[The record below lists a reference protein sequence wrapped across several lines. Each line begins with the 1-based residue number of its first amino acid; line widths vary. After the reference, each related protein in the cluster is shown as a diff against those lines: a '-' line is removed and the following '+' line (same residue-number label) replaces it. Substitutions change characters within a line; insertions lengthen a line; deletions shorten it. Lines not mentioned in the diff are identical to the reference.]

1 MYHLLLKELPSWLS
15 GKEPACQWKIHRFYP
30 WVRKIPWRRKW
41 QPTSVFLPRKSH
53 GQRSLAGCSPWGH
66 KRVEHDLA
74 TENSN
79 RILKKAFSPS
89 QALPNWDVHP
99 YPENRFSEVKSMK
112 MLFIIRP
119 DSPTFLDTFLAD
131 PSFYYGCLMSSIW
144 NMRVCMSVSMF
155 IVYLSHV
162 ILQKWIHSVN

>member
-1 MYHLLLKELPSWLS
+1 MLAVNILIIIHVLVNHRSTSLGLWTQGVTLLFRTTVGFPSGS
-15 GKEPACQWKIHRFYP
+15 VGKESTCNADRPGFDS
-30 WVRKIPWRRKW
+30 WVRKMPWGRKR
-41 QPTSVFLPRKSH
+41 QPTPVCLSGKSH

-74 TENSN
+74 TENNN

-89 QALPNWDVHP
+89 QALPNRDVHP

-119 DSPTFLDTFLAD
+119 DSPTFLDTF
-131 PSFYYGCLMSSIW
+131 
-144 NMRVCMSVSMF
+144 
-155 IVYLSHV
+155 
-162 ILQKWIHSVN
+162 